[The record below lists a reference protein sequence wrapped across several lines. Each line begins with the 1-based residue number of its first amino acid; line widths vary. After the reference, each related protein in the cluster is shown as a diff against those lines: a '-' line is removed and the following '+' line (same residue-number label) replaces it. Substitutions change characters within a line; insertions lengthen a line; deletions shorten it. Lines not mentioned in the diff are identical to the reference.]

1 MTGPDQAPVAAD
13 AGAAANAHVS
23 PAAARPEPPLLR
35 VVAALF
41 VAGLAFRGPILIVGP
56 LLPEIQADLAIS
68 HGVAG
73 LLSAIP
79 VLCMALLAPLGPVLA
94 ASIGP
99 TKAVAACLAAVGGFG
114 ILRAIVPDAAPVILL
129 TVGLGL
135 GMGVVGPIMP
145 MIVRRAAPRHPELGT
160 GAYVVGY
167 LIGATVMTAVAI
179 PLAAALGGWR
189 WAVGVGAAGA
199 FASLAGWWLL
209 APHDGHERRVAPRRP
224 VLPWRRPIAWLIG
237 VAFGLESALFYG
249 AVSWLTTIYGE
260 RGWSA
265 HDAGNLTAVFAGLGI
280 VATVAAPLYAGRL
293 GSRRRQLA
301 GAAVLSLV
309 GAIGVATGSGAS
321 DPFAVPSVVSFGL
334 GIGLFFPLALTLPLD
349 AARSGA
355 EASSLAAL
363 MLLAGYFIAAAAPV
377 ALGAIRDAT
386 GDFAVVG
393 WVLVAV
399 AAGLLVVS
407 LSLTERR
414 LQATGASPR

>member
-23 PAAARPEPPLLR
+23 TAAARPEPPLLR

-114 ILRAIVPDAAPVILL
+114 VLRAIVPGAAPVILL
-129 TVGLGL
+129 TIGLGL

-160 GAYVVGY
+160 GAYVMGY

-189 WAVGVGAAGA
+189 WAVGVAAAGA

-265 HDAGNLTAVFAGLGI
+265 HDAGNLTALFAGLGI
-280 VATVAAPLYAGRL
+280 VATVAAPVYAGRL